1 MTTIDSIVKIVKTG
15 EHYVPRGYET
25 IGGMWTVD
33 MWQKNDVVVRL
44 LDEGYTIIVTA
55 PGLRVV
61 DSGGKIKFEQG
72 DAETLEQVYNNLIKS
87 QSKE

>member
-1 MTTIDSIVKIVKTG
+1 MSRLDSIVKIVKTG

-33 MWQKNDVVVRL
+33 MWRKDDVVVRL
-44 LDEGYTIIVTA
+44 LDEGYTVIVTA

-61 DSGGKIKFEQG
+61 DSGGRISFEQG
-72 DAETLEQVYNNLIKS
+72 NEEELERVYKTLIES

>member
-1 MTTIDSIVKIVKTG
+1 MSRLNSIVNIVKTG

-33 MWQKNDVVVRL
+33 MWRKDDVVVRL
-44 LDEGYTIIVTA
+44 LDEGYTVIVTA

-61 DSGGKIKFEQG
+61 DSGGKISFEQG
-72 DAETLEQVYNNLIKS
+72 NEELLEQVFNSLRNS